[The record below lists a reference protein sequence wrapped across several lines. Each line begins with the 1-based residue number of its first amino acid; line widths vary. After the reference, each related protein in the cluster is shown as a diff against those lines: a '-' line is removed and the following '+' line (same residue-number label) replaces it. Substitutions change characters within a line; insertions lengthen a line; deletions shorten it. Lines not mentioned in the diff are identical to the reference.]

1 MEVENWSADD
11 EQLLLALLNAKA
23 RTTDVSKSVNTAA
36 LFHDMAK
43 IMSEHCS
50 VAITGVDVARKIQ
63 ALVQEYNSFAWFVAI
78 PGIFFLAERNMLFS
92 SAEYMRCFGENESEE
107 HKKFRLEGLPNFLH
121 LREILVVK
129 GLECVDLEWIIMNL
143 SGADK
148 RWMRAPVDRA

>member
-1 MEVENWSADD
+1 MENWSRDD

-23 RTTDVSKSVNTAA
+23 RTTDASKSVNAVA
-36 LFHDMAK
+36 LFRDVAK

-50 VAITGVDVARKIQ
+50 IAVTGVDVAKKIQ
-63 ALVQEYNSFAWFVAI
+63 ALVREYNSFIWFVAI
-78 PGIFFLAERNMLFS
+78 FGIFFLAERNVLFS
-92 SAEYMRCFGENESEE
+92 SAEYMQRFGDNESEE

-129 GLECVDLEWIIMNL
+129 GLECVDLEWIIMDL

>member
-1 MEVENWSADD
+1 
-11 EQLLLALLNAKA
+11 
-23 RTTDVSKSVNTAA
+23 
-36 LFHDMAK
+36 
-43 IMSEHCS
+43 MSEHCS
-50 VAITGVDVARKIQ
+50 VAVTGVDVARKIQ

-78 PGIFFLAERNMLFS
+78 PGIFFLAERNVLFS
-92 SAEYMRCFGENESEE
+92 SAEYMRRFGENESEE

>member
-1 MEVENWSADD
+1 MENWSPDD
-11 EQLLLALLNAKA
+11 EQLLLALLNAKK
-23 RTTDVSKSVNTAA
+23 RSTDVSKSVNVAA
-36 LFHDMAK
+36 LFRDMAK

-50 VAITGVDVARKIQ
+50 IAVTGVDVDRKIQ
-63 ALVQEYNSFAWFVAI
+63 ALVQEYNSFTWFVAI
-78 PGIFFLAERNMLFS
+78 PGIFFLAERNVLFS
-92 SAEYMRCFGENESEE
+92 SAEYMRRFGENESEE
-107 HKKFRLEGLPNFLH
+107 HKKFRLEGLPNFFH